1 MLPGRRQWTAMV
13 FTGALVTTW
22 AGAAVAE
29 EFSSQYT
36 STNVKK
42 CRKVGTIKVDDDSE
56 FGASWAC
63 RGVAGY
69 VVVVS
74 EVDLRTTVSVGK
86 TVKAAES
93 EPAASQGFG
102 PFNFTYDTV
111 AWRSRKGA
119 KRPFAIIQRWN
130 LSDSERPNRE
140 GRPGRTGLLV
150 VTRLP
155 PGPVCHIAYVDVAA
169 NPQANTLARQTAD
182 EVARDFACDKD
193 KVRVVGERGRAI
205 ELAGQ

>member
-13 FTGALVTTW
+13 VAGALVTTW
-22 AGAAVAE
+22 AGAAAAE
-29 EFSSQYT
+29 EYSSKYT
-36 STNVKK
+36 SADVKK
-42 CRKVGTIKVDDDSE
+42 CRKVGTIKIDDGSE

-63 RGVAGY
+63 RGAAGY

-102 PFNFTYDTV
+102 PFNFTYDKV
-111 AWRSRKGA
+111 EWRSRKGSDQ
-119 KRPFAIIQRWN
+119 PFAIIQRWN
-130 LSDSERPNRE
+130 LSDSQRPNRK
-140 GRPGRTGLLV
+140 GRPGRTGLMV

-169 NPQANTLARQTAD
+169 NPQANTLARQAAD
-182 EVARDFACDKD
+182 EIARDFACDKD
-193 KVRVVGERGRAI
+193 KVRVVGQRGRAI

>member
-102 PFNFTYDTV
+102 PFNFSYDTV
-111 AWRSRKGA
+111 EWRSRKGA

-193 KVRVVGERGRAI
+193 KLRVVGERGRAI